1 MIAGGEELLVGLVV
15 LAVLPLLALRIWRG
29 LQTGSLPIYRTYLHR
44 DEDRAKFTTLLVIHV
59 AIFALMV
66 FIAADLLLG
75 LGFRNPA

>member
-44 DEDRAKFTTLLVIHV
+44 DEDHVKFTTLLVIHI
-59 AIFALMV
+59 ALFALMA
-66 FIAADLLLG
+66 FIAADLLFG
-75 LGFRNPA
+75 LGFGNSP